1 MSFACPK
8 IWSWSPV
15 RKTVL
20 RRLLLHHASVSC
32 DETLF
37 ICCLCVFAFF
47 AVFHVRMCSS
57 TFDVSVFVPFIFEL
71 FRFSQR
77 FLVNCLFYFFIT
89 LPLAFEAFSKL
100 EEFVSDFFD
109 MFYESSPLMIAVSNN
124 FSVFACIWYCL
135 SGHFRAGL
143 TLKNDSDL
151 VFRKR

>member
-1 MSFACPK
+1 MPENLKLITGTEDRFFVVFYFTTLQSLATK
-8 IWSWSPV
+8 
-15 RKTVL
+15 
-20 RRLLLHHASVSC
+20 
-32 DETLF
+32 TLF

-100 EEFVSDFFD
+100 EEFASDFLICF
-109 MFYESSPLMIAVSNN
+109 MN
-124 FSVFACIWYCL
+124 
-135 SGHFRAGL
+135 
-143 TLKNDSDL
+143 L
-151 VFRKR
+151 VH